1 MTDNCGVRAEWYRLR
16 YLGWVFGLALWV
28 GSGLAVAAAVPEA
41 RTEARP
47 EARPEAVALIA
58 ELGLPESPTPSRE
71 LPGWRAPTRI
81 AVAFVDDARLDRLRA
96 VVPGV
101 ELVALSRDAPLAGQV
116 GDAQAVIGLCSAEL
130 LAAAPGLHWIQILSV
145 GAERCVAVPGLAAS
159 GVVLTNMQRTSA
171 VPIAEHAIAMMMALG
186 RGLPHYGRAQ
196 QAGQWRGDAADEPD
210 MREVGGRTLLVVG
223 LGGIGT
229 EVARRAHGL
238 GMRVIAIRNSR
249 REGPDFVS
257 EVGLPEELHA
267 FAARADAVVSAL
279 PLTPETT
286 DLFDAAFF
294 EAMKPGGWFIN
305 VGRGRSVVTDALVA
319 ALDSGRLAG
328 AGLDVTE
335 PEPLP
340 AGHRLWSRPN
350 VIITPH
356 VAASSDVQGERYW
369 ILVAENL
376 RRYAAGEPLLNV
388 VDIERGY

>member
-1 MTDNCGVRAEWYRLR
+1 
-16 YLGWVFGLALWV
+16 LALSV
-28 GSGLAVAAAVPEA
+28 GSGLAIAAVPEA
-41 RTEARP
+41 QP

-58 ELGLPESPTPSRE
+58 ELGLPVSPVASRE
-71 LPGWRAPTRI
+71 LPGWRAPTKV
-81 AVAFVDDARLDRLRA
+81 AVAFADDARLDRLRA
-96 VVPGV
+96 AVPGV
-101 ELVALSRDAPLAGQV
+101 ALVSLAGDVPLAGQV
-116 GDAQAVIGLCSAEL
+116 ADAQAVIGVCSAEL
-130 LAAAPGLHWIQILSV
+130 LGAARGLHWIQLLSV
-145 GAERCVAVPGLAAS
+145 GAERCVAVPGLAES
-159 GVVLTNMQRTSA
+159 GIVLTNMQRTSA
-171 VPIAEHAIAMMMALG
+171 VPIAEHAIAMMMALA
-186 RGLPHYGRAQ
+186 RGLPQYGRAQ
-196 QAGQWRGDAADEPD
+196 QAGQWLAAADEPE

-229 EVARRAHGL
+229 EVARRAHAL

-249 REGPDFVS
+249 REGPDFVA
-257 EVGLPEELHA
+257 EVGLPEDLHA
-267 FAARADAVVSAL
+267 FAARADAVVSAV

-294 EAMKPGGWFIN
+294 AAMKPGGWFIN

-340 AGHRLWSRPN
+340 AGHTLWSRSN

>member
-1 MTDNCGVRAEWYRLR
+1 
-16 YLGWVFGLALWV
+16 
-28 GSGLAVAAAVPEA
+28 
-41 RTEARP
+41 
-47 EARPEAVALIA
+47 
-58 ELGLPESPTPSRE
+58 
-71 LPGWRAPTRI
+71 
-81 AVAFVDDARLDRLRA
+81 
-96 VVPGV
+96 
-101 ELVALSRDAPLAGQV
+101 
-116 GDAQAVIGLCSAEL
+116 
-130 LAAAPGLHWIQILSV
+130 
-145 GAERCVAVPGLAAS
+145 
-159 GVVLTNMQRTSA
+159 
-171 VPIAEHAIAMMMALG
+171 
-186 RGLPHYGRAQ
+186 
-196 QAGQWRGDAADEPD
+196 

-229 EVARRAHGL
+229 EVARRAHAL

-249 REGPDFVS
+249 REGPDFVA
-257 EVGLPEELHA
+257 EVGLPEDLHA
-267 FAARADAVVSAL
+267 FAARADAVVSAV

-294 EAMKPGGWFIN
+294 AAMKPGGWFIN

-340 AGHRLWSRPN
+340 AGHTLWSRPN

-369 ILVAENL
+369 VLVAENL